1 MARQMTWSTYVNGT
15 ENQPSL
21 LTVRI
26 GDAVQDPTFVRGTR
40 PDSPTARCRC
50 HPADNVTF
58 LCYKNKTNC
67 RPQYNRGCTSS
78 DSSRCSFR
86 NVSTKQRPIV
96 NAAAGNNG
104 KELTLLKGFG

>member
-1 MARQMTWSTYVNGT
+1 MQSKILPLYEEQGPIHQLPDVDVTS
-15 ENQPSL
+15 
-21 LTVRI
+21 RI
-26 GDAVQDPTFVRGTR
+26 TSRFFVIKTR
-40 PDSPTARCRC
+40 
-50 HPADNVTF
+50 H
-58 LCYKNKTNC
+58 NC
-67 RPQYNRGCTSS
+67 RPQCNRGCTSS